1 MFNVGAINMCFL
13 ILVGMLFQQAAQG
26 APCTIPVKL
35 ISYDPNLKY
44 VCRDAGAGRYEAFP
58 DVCRLKDSRLI
69 VVFYAGYDHISLP
82 NEEFPRGGKIC
93 YCISS
98 DEGTTWSRPM
108 VLLDGPYD
116 DRDPSIAMLADGRL
130 ICSYFTLP
138 KKGSYIVLSDAN
150 ATHWSNPQRIAT
162 LFNVT
167 SPPRILS
174 TGRIVMG
181 LYGEN
186 QASKQAAG
194 ASICSDDNAI
204 TWHTLAVMD
213 NTGKYL
219 DAETDI
225 IELRDKTLYAI
236 HRAKDTTMHFT
247 TSIDYGSN
255 WGRTKPLD
263 FQGHCPYLHRT
274 TNGIIVLGYRGLNA
288 TGQWQTYIRYS
299 LDECRIWSEPILVD
313 DVCGAYPSMV
323 NLNDNSVLIVYY
335 EEGKQSDIRAR
346 KFKVNRFGV
355 EWLIFDN
362 SNITAP

>member
-1 MFNVGAINMCFL
+1 MCFL
-13 ILVGMLFQQAAQG
+13 ILVGMLFPHAIQSD
-26 APCTIPVKL
+26 PCALPMKPT
-35 ISYDPNLKY
+35 SDAHNFNY
-44 VCRDAGAGRYEAFP
+44 VCQDAGAGGYEAFP
-58 DVCRLKDSRLI
+58 DVCRLKDGRLI

-82 NEEFPRGGKIC
+82 NRKLPCGGRIY
-93 YCISS
+93 YCVSS
-98 DEGTTWSRPM
+98 DEGTTWGKPI
-108 VLLDGPYD
+108 VLLDEPYD

-138 KKGSYIVLSDAN
+138 KKGSYIVISDAN
-150 ATHWSNPQRIAT
+150 ALYWSKPQRIAT

-167 SPPRILS
+167 SPPRRLS

-186 QASKQAAG
+186 QANGQAAG
-194 ASICSDDNAI
+194 ASICSDDNAA
-204 TWHTLAVMD
+204 TWHTLAIMD
-213 NTGKYL
+213 NTGKYF
-219 DAETDI
+219 DAETDV
-225 IELRDKTLYAI
+225 IELKDKTLYAI
-236 HRAKDTTMHFT
+236 HRVKDAPMHFT

-274 TNGIIVLGYRGLNA
+274 TDGIIVLGYRGMSE

-299 LDECRIWSEPILVD
+299 LDECRTWSEAKLVD
-313 DVCGAYPSMV
+313 DVSGAYPSMV
-323 NLNDNSVLIVYY
+323 NLKDNSVLIVYY

-355 EWLIFDN
+355 DWLNFDN
-362 SNITAP
+362 PN